1 MAEIT
6 VEQAKEILEKNGY
19 YVGNLWCVD
28 DVKAKFKCTD
38 EEAQDVLDGALQ
50 NEATMQ
56 QIWYAIDVHGENDGL
71 ERVEENA

>member
-6 VEQAKEILEKNGY
+6 EEQAKEVLREKGY
-19 YVGNLWCVD
+19 YVGNLWSVD

-50 NEATMQ
+50 NEATMA
-56 QIWYAIDVHGENDGL
+56 QIWYAIDVHGEYEGL
-71 ERVEENA
+71 ERIEEN